1 MKFTV
6 GKKVSYPSQGPC
18 VIRPVVKKV
27 VNGSPKSFYP
37 LALLDGSGGELF
49 IPVEKVEAIGIRQL
63 LEKSDVPKL
72 LSRLRKRSGTAVNWK
87 QRTIDNLRL
96 LASGSPFDLA
106 EVVESL
112 TALNETRTLTP
123 RDRQT
128 LDRARKLLVCEIAEV
143 TGETKLAAEE
153 QLDKALKNKLR
164 NEAK

>member
-6 GKKVSYPSQGPC
+6 GNKVSYPSQGPC
-18 VIRPVVKKV
+18 LIGPVVKKV
-27 VNGSPKSFYP
+27 VSGSPKSFYP
-37 LALLDGSGGELF
+37 LTLLDGSGGELF
-49 IPVEKVEAIGIRQL
+49 IPVERVEAIGMRQL
-63 LEKSDVPKL
+63 LEKSDIPKL
-72 LSRLRKRSGTAVNWK
+72 LGRLRKRSGTAVNWK
-87 QRTIDNLRL
+87 QRTLDNLRL

-153 QLDKALKNKLR
+153 RLDEALKKAER
-164 NEAK
+164 